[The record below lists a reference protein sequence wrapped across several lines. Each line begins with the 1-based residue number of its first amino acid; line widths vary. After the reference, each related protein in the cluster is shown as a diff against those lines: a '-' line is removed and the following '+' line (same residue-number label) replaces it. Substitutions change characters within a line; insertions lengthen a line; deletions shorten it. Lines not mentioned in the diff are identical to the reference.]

1 MGLDIDFENLSSADE
16 LEKLLNEKLEDLE
29 SIKRKTDISDVE
41 VIVDNFENK
50 TLKSDIS
57 DITEITPTEVIE
69 QRDSNKNKI
78 SIELFNLKLMI
89 DDYKKVRESL
99 LENVDNTQKIVNSIT
114 SDIFNE
120 ENASADKIT
129 AYANLVTAVN
139 SSIKLLTASY
149 KDISSILL
157 NLKKLEQ
164 ESKKDNNKDIK
175 IENINIIS
183 TTDLIKQ
190 LQDNKK
196 ITSKQISKRLN

>member
-69 QRDSNKNKI
+69 SNTNTNKNKI

-196 ITSKQISKRLN
+196 LLQNK

>member
-1 MGLDIDFENLSSADE
+1 MGLDIDFENLSSTDE

-196 ITSKQISKRLN
+196 LIQNK

>member
-1 MGLDIDFENLSSADE
+1 MGLDIDFENLSSTDE

-50 TLKSDIS
+50 TLNSNIS
-57 DITEITPTEVIE
+57 DLAEITPTEIIE
-69 QRDSNKNKI
+69 TNTNINKNKI

-196 ITSKQISKRLN
+196 LIQNK

>member
-1 MGLDIDFENLSSADE
+1 MDLNIDFENLSSTDE
-16 LEKLLNEKLEDLE
+16 LEKLLNNKLEDLE

-50 TLKSDIS
+50 TLNSDL
-57 DITEITPTEVIE
+57 TEYTPTEII
-69 QRDSNKNKI
+69 DSNTNNTNNSNKNKI

-196 ITSKQISKRLN
+196 LLQNK

>member
-78 SIELFNLKLMI
+78 SIELFNLKIMI

-196 ITSKQISKRLN
+196 LLQNK

>member
-69 QRDSNKNKI
+69 QREQKESNKNKI

-196 ITSKQISKRLN
+196 LIQNK

>member
-1 MGLDIDFENLSSADE
+1 MDLNIDFENLSSTDE

-50 TLKSDIS
+50 TLNSNIS
-57 DITEITPTEVIE
+57 DLAEITPTEVIE

-196 ITSKQISKRLN
+196 LLQNK

>member
-1 MGLDIDFENLSSADE
+1 MDLNIDFENLSSTDE
-16 LEKLLNEKLEDLE
+16 LEKLLNNKLEDLE

-50 TLKSDIS
+50 TLNS
-57 DITEITPTEVIE
+57 DITEYTPTEII
-69 QRDSNKNKI
+69 DSNTNNTNNSNKNKI

-196 ITSKQISKRLN
+196 LLQNK

>member
-1 MGLDIDFENLSSADE
+1 MGLDIDFENLSSTDE

-57 DITEITPTEVIE
+57 DITEITPSEVIE

-196 ITSKQISKRLN
+196 LIQNK

>member
-41 VIVDNFENK
+41 IIVDNFENK
-50 TLKSDIS
+50 TLKSDIL
-57 DITEITPTEVIE
+57 DITEITPSEVIE

-196 ITSKQISKRLN
+196 LLQNK

>member
-1 MGLDIDFENLSSADE
+1 MGLDIDFENLSSTDE

-196 ITSKQISKRLN
+196 LLQNK

>member
-69 QRDSNKNKI
+69 SNTNTNKNKI

-196 ITSKQISKRLN
+196 LIQNK

>member
-1 MGLDIDFENLSSADE
+1 MGLDIDFENLSSTDE

-50 TLKSDIS
+50 TLNSDIAEYAP
-57 DITEITPTEVIE
+57 TEIIE
-69 QRDSNKNKI
+69 PNSNKSKI

-196 ITSKQISKRLN
+196 LLQNK

>member
-1 MGLDIDFENLSSADE
+1 MGLDIDFENLSSTDE

-50 TLKSDIS
+50 TLNSNIS
-57 DITEITPTEVIE
+57 DLAEITPTEIIE
-69 QRDSNKNKI
+69 TNTNTNKNKI

-196 ITSKQISKRLN
+196 LLQNK

>member
-1 MGLDIDFENLSSADE
+1 MGLDIDFENLSSANE

-57 DITEITPTEVIE
+57 DITEITPSEVIE

-196 ITSKQISKRLN
+196 LLQNK

>member
-1 MGLDIDFENLSSADE
+1 MGLDINFENLSSTDE

-29 SIKRKTDISDVE
+29 SIKRKTDISNVE

-196 ITSKQISKRLN
+196 ITSK

>member
-1 MGLDIDFENLSSADE
+1 MDLNIDFENLSSADE

-57 DITEITPTEVIE
+57 DITEITPSEVIE
-69 QRDSNKNKI
+69 TNKNKI

-196 ITSKQISKRLN
+196 LLQNK

>member
-1 MGLDIDFENLSSADE
+1 MGLDIDFENLSSTDE

-57 DITEITPTEVIE
+57 DITEITPSEVIE

-120 ENASADKIT
+120 ENTSADKIT

-196 ITSKQISKRLN
+196 LLQNK

>member
-57 DITEITPTEVIE
+57 DITEITPSEVIE

-78 SIELFNLKLMI
+78 SIELFNLKIMI

-196 ITSKQISKRLN
+196 LLQNK

>member
-1 MGLDIDFENLSSADE
+1 MGLDIDFENLSSTDE
-16 LEKLLNEKLEDLE
+16 LEKLLNDKLEDLE

-41 VIVDNFENK
+41 IIVDNFENK
-50 TLKSDIS
+50 TLNSDIAEYAP
-57 DITEITPTEVIE
+57 TEIIE
-69 QRDSNKNKI
+69 PNSNKSKI

-196 ITSKQISKRLN
+196 LLSNK

>member
-1 MGLDIDFENLSSADE
+1 MGLDIDFENLASTDE

-196 ITSKQISKRLN
+196 LIQNK

>member
-1 MGLDIDFENLSSADE
+1 MGLDIDFENLSSTDE

-50 TLKSDIS
+50 TLNSNIS
-57 DITEITPTEVIE
+57 DLAEIAPTEIIE
-69 QRDSNKNKI
+69 TNPNTNKNKI

-196 ITSKQISKRLN
+196 LIQNK

>member
-1 MGLDIDFENLSSADE
+1 MGLDIDFENLSSADK

-57 DITEITPTEVIE
+57 DITEITPSEVIE

-164 ESKKDNNKDIK
+164 ESKKDNNKYIK

-196 ITSKQISKRLN
+196 LLQNK

>member
-69 QRDSNKNKI
+69 SNTNKNKI

-196 ITSKQISKRLN
+196 LIQNK

>member
-196 ITSKQISKRLN
+196 INSKQVK

>member
-1 MGLDIDFENLSSADE
+1 MGLDIDFENLSSTDE

-50 TLKSDIS
+50 TLNSNIS
-57 DITEITPTEVIE
+57 DLAEITPTEVIE

-196 ITSKQISKRLN
+196 LIQNK

>member
-1 MGLDIDFENLSSADE
+1 MGLDIDFENLSSTDE

-57 DITEITPTEVIE
+57 DITEITPSEVIE

-196 ITSKQISKRLN
+196 LLQNK

>member
-57 DITEITPTEVIE
+57 DITEITPSEVIE
-69 QRDSNKNKI
+69 TNKNKI

-196 ITSKQISKRLN
+196 LLQNK

>member
-57 DITEITPTEVIE
+57 EITPTEIIE
-69 QRDSNKNKI
+69 TNPNTNKNKI

-196 ITSKQISKRLN
+196 LLQNK

>member
-1 MGLDIDFENLSSADE
+1 MDLNIDFENLSSTDE

-57 DITEITPTEVIE
+57 DITEITPSEVIE

-99 LENVDNTQKIVNSIT
+99 LENLDNTQKIVNSIT

-196 ITSKQISKRLN
+196 LIQNK

>member
-1 MGLDIDFENLSSADE
+1 MDLNIDFENLSSTDE
-16 LEKLLNEKLEDLE
+16 LEKLLNNKLEDLE

-50 TLKSDIS
+50 TLNSDIA
-57 DITEITPTEVIE
+57 EYTPTEII
-69 QRDSNKNKI
+69 DSNSNKNKI

-196 ITSKQISKRLN
+196 LLQSK

>member
-50 TLKSDIS
+50 TLKSDIL
-57 DITEITPTEVIE
+57 DITEITPSEVIE

-196 ITSKQISKRLN
+196 LIQNK

>member
-1 MGLDIDFENLSSADE
+1 MDLNIDFENLSSADE

-196 ITSKQISKRLN
+196 LLQNK

>member
-196 ITSKQISKRLN
+196 LLQNK

>member
-57 DITEITPTEVIE
+57 DITEITPSEVIE
-69 QRDSNKNKI
+69 QREQKESNKNKI

-196 ITSKQISKRLN
+196 LLQNK

>member
-1 MGLDIDFENLSSADE
+1 MGLDIDFENLSSTDE

-69 QRDSNKNKI
+69 SNNSNKNKI

-196 ITSKQISKRLN
+196 LLQNK

>member
-1 MGLDIDFENLSSADE
+1 MGLDIDFENLSSTDE

-57 DITEITPTEVIE
+57 DITEITPSEVIE
-69 QRDSNKNKI
+69 QREQKESNKNKI

-196 ITSKQISKRLN
+196 LIQNK

>member
-1 MGLDIDFENLSSADE
+1 MGLDIDFENLSSTNE

-50 TLKSDIS
+50 TLNSNIS
-57 DITEITPTEVIE
+57 DLAEITPTEIIE
-69 QRDSNKNKI
+69 TNPNTNKNKI

-196 ITSKQISKRLN
+196 LLQNK